1 MARRK
6 IYGLAAILFLG
17 AAALS
22 GCKDGNTAPAPE
34 PRPVRVAT
42 VTLESA
48 DDTIRYP
55 AVVRPRI
62 EADVGFRVA
71 GKVVARLVEVG
82 TRIEPGM
89 PLAKLDPAD
98 IQLQVRAAQAQLESA
113 KADAANAR
121 ADFDRY
127 AQLRKGDWT
136 TKQEYD
142 RRKTALDKAEAH
154 VREIEAQL
162 RVLNNSLQYTT
173 LLADGPGVVTAVL
186 VEPGQVVA
194 QGQTAIRVAKLGEV
208 EVVANI
214 PEQQVASLPQRTLS
228 VELWAQPGLSI
239 PGTLREISPSADPG
253 TRTYQARITLKDPP
267 PTVQL
272 GMTATL
278 TTRQERG
285 GMIARLPLSAV
296 TQNGQ
301 GTAVWVVAGADA
313 DASGPNPGGDR
324 LELRPVTVAA
334 YAGDLAIVADGLKD
348 GERVV
353 TAGVHKLD
361 AGQKVRI
368 WTEPGQ

>member
-1 MARRK
+1 MVRRK
-6 IYGLAAILFLG
+6 MYGLATILLL
-17 AAALS
+17 AATALS
-22 GCKDGNTAPAPE
+22 ACKEGNSAAVPE

-42 VTLESA
+42 VTLEPA

-55 AVVRPRI
+55 AVIRPHV

-71 GKVVARLVEVG
+71 GKVIARLVEVG
-82 TRIEPGM
+82 ARVEPSM

-98 IQLQVRAAQAQLESA
+98 IQLQARAAQAQLESA
-113 KADAANAR
+113 KADIANAR

-127 AQLRKGDWT
+127 ARLRTGDWT
-136 TKQEYD
+136 TRQEYD

-154 VREIEAQL
+154 GREIEAQL
-162 RVLNNSLQYTT
+162 RVLTNALQYTT
-173 LLADGPGVVTAVL
+173 LLADGPGIVTAVL

-208 EVVANI
+208 EAIANI
-214 PEQQVASLPQRTLS
+214 PEQQVAALPRRALS
-228 VELWAQPGLSI
+228 VELWAQPGLRI
-239 PGTLREISPSADPG
+239 PGVLREISPSADPG
-253 TRTYQARITLKDPP
+253 TRTYQARVTLTDPP
-267 PTVQL
+267 PVVQL

-278 TTRQERG
+278 TARLERG

-296 TQNGQ
+296 SQSGRTP
-301 GTAVWVVAGADA
+301 AVWVVTGDA
-313 DASGPNPGGDR
+313 ANHDGHR

-361 AGQKVRI
+361 SGQKVRV
-368 WTEPGQ
+368 WMEPGR